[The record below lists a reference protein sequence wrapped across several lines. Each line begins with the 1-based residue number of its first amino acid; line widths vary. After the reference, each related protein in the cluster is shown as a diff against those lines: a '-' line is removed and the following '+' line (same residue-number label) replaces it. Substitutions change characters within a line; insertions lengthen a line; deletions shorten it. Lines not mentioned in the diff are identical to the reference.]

1 MMSVGD
7 EFWIMVLP
15 LSQINNVDLRV
26 SMENLVIWKVMK
38 LEQTVIR
45 MIRLLTLLLACAGD
59 TELTFSFRIKMKE
72 AKKIS
77 MRLPWW
83 SKLIVCANGACGS
96 CYTTRESN
104 NSLKGWKRMSAR
116 TSTAKTWY
124 IFQSS
129 EDFYYAQRSLSW
141 NYVTDFSIGRPTGDV
156 LIGRE
161 MRTMFPTGSIDHRLG
176 WFLVASVSASQL
188 GVGWYAK

>member
-45 MIRLLTLLLACAGD
+45 MIRLLTLLLACARD

-77 MRLPWW
+77 MRLP
-83 SKLIVCANGACGS
+83 
-96 CYTTRESN
+96 
-104 NSLKGWKRMSAR
+104 
-116 TSTAKTWY
+116 
-124 IFQSS
+124 
-129 EDFYYAQRSLSW
+129 
-141 NYVTDFSIGRPTGDV
+141 
-156 LIGRE
+156 
-161 MRTMFPTGSIDHRLG
+161 
-176 WFLVASVSASQL
+176 
-188 GVGWYAK
+188 